1 MLGSIHML
9 TGAAIGKVSG
19 DFALVIP
26 VAFLSHFV
34 LDLIPHMDPE
44 TPKDFWKLGI
54 SKKNAWEILFKSLE
68 PLVGIAIILSFSFTA
83 SSELGSVIFW
93 GAFFAAIPDVVEF
106 LGRLLKSRL
115 VISFFEYAHS
125 SLEGP
130 RWWYTQWVIG
140 GVALVVL
147 LTC

>member
-1 MLGSIHML
+1 MEMLVKQES
-9 TGAAIGKVSG
+9 
-19 DFALVIP
+19 LVIMCGFTMIFI
-26 VAFLSHFV
+26 VASYCIYCLLLLWRRF
-34 LDLIPHMDPE
+34 
-44 TPKDFWKLGI
+44 
-54 SKKNAWEILFKSLE
+54 
-68 PLVGIAIILSFSFTA
+68 FSFTA